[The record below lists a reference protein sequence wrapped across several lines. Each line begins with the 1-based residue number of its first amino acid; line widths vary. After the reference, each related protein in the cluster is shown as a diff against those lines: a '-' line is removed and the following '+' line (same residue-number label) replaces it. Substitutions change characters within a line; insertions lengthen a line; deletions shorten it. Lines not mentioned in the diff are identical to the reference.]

1 MAQWYF
7 FKLSESQTPLYILEW
22 VKFFFKNRR
31 FFVKINNYE
40 SPYGE
45 IETGVPQNA
54 VIGPLLI
61 SIFIN
66 DIPKKD
72 EKNKSYST
80 LFADGLVS
88 FFIFNKYGNIND
100 IINNYPRKIESWLQK
115 WRLKM
120 APEKCCFIIFSGN
133 PLKNQTLNL
142 NLFKKKI
149 PYTEE
154 PTFLGIK
161 FNESLCFNKQI
172 D

>member
-88 FFIFNKYGNIND
+88 FFIFN
-100 IINNYPRKIESWLQK
+100 
-115 WRLKM
+115 
-120 APEKCCFIIFSGN
+120 
-133 PLKNQTLNL
+133 
-142 NLFKKKI
+142 
-149 PYTEE
+149 
-154 PTFLGIK
+154 
-161 FNESLCFNKQI
+161 
-172 D
+172 